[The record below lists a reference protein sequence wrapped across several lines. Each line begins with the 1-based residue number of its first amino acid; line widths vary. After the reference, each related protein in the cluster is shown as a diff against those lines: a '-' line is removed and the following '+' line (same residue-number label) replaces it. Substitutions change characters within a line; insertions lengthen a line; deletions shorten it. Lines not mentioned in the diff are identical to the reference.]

1 MFVFPGGAAE
11 VPQAAA
17 RIGFR
22 TDHPRRG
29 ELRQTSPGLRRAKRG
44 EAANLMLCQPEAM
57 TFEQHEHTVNILG
70 GRGPHGGAHY
80 CAGLVFVQAKPRP
93 MALRFLAA
101 AS

>member
-1 MFVFPGGAAE
+1 MFVFPGGGAE

-17 RIGFR
+17 RVGFR
-22 TDHPRRG
+22 ADHPRRG
-29 ELRQTSPGLRRAKRG
+29 ELRQASPGLRRAKRG

-70 GRGPHGGAHY
+70 GGAHY